1 MKIFLSY
8 MAIDKSGFRGHVIMG
23 TVIIRN
29 AKMDECR
36 ELARIK
42 GEVWNTTYRGIYADT
57 ALDNYDV
64 EKNNRIFQQIF
75 NNPGIE
81 LFLAEVSG
89 KIVGLMTCGNMFQP
103 VEGFNQEIGLLYVLK
118 EYQRMGIGRRFLETA
133 KEIVKRNGCDR
144 FLVSVN
150 SQNKNAIAFYEK
162 MGGREIA
169 GQNCQKRFCFIVSEE

>member
-1 MKIFLSY
+1 ME
-8 MAIDKSGFRGHVIMG
+8 

-29 AKMDECR
+29 ARRDECR
-36 ELARIK
+36 ELAKIK

-64 EKNNRIFQQIF
+64 EKNTHIFQQIY

-89 KIVGLMTCGNMFQP
+89 RIVGLMTCGNMFQP

-118 EYQRMGIGRRFLETA
+118 EYQGMGIGRRFLETA
-133 KEIVKRNGCDR
+133 KETVRRNGYDR

-150 SQNKNAIAFYEK
+150 SQNRNAISFYK
-162 MGGREIA
+162 RMGGQEIA
-169 GQNCQKRFCFIVSEE
+169 EQNSQKRFCFTASEK